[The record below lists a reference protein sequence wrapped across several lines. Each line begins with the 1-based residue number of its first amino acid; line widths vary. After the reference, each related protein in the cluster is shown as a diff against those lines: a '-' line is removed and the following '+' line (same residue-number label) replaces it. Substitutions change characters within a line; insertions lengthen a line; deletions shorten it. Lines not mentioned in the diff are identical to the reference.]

1 MMLLKRTALDVATKC
16 LLVVVAADR
25 GETTAAAAKTK
36 ANIDIQRVDCT
47 AIVVDIDKRIAAAAA
62 AETAMMVRKTD
73 QHTTVLDVVLTL
85 VLLAVASPV
94 LSAVVA
100 VKCVI
105 DAGIATSVERVSPQ
119 TPVALD
125 TP

>member
-1 MMLLKRTALDVATKC
+1 MMLLKRTVLDVATKC

-36 ANIDIQRVDCT
+36 ANIDTQRVDYT
-47 AIVVDIDKRIAAAAA
+47 AIVVDIDKRIAAAD
-62 AETAMMVRKTD
+62 ETAMMVVRKTD
-73 QHTTVLDVVLTL
+73 QHTTVLGVALML

-105 DAGIATSVERVSPQ
+105 GAGIATSVERVSPQ